1 MTENR
6 NSDSM
11 QLSARGTAVSDP
23 FADFMTGQLSERHAA
38 EDRRVFRF
46 VYVGLAGLVALAF
59 ANLFI

>member
-1 MTENR
+1 
-6 NSDSM
+6 M